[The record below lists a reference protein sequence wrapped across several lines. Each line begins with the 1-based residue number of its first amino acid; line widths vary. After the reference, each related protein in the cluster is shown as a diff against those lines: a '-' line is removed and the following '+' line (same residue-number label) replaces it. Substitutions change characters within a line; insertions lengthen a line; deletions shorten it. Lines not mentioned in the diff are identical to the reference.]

1 MYDCIILIIQSCNYR
16 TGDNRKERRMEMAW
30 KLDSDRPLYSQ
41 LLEQIQMQIVSGKYP
56 PGSKLP
62 SVRELAAEAGVN
74 PNTMQKAFAELERE
88 HLIQTQRTAGR
99 FVTEDVLLIRQVRH
113 SLAKEQLTVFFQKM
127 QRLGYQT
134 NDILSL
140 LKTGYEEE

>member
-1 MYDCIILIIQSCNYR
+1 
-16 TGDNRKERRMEMAW
+16 MAW

-140 LKTGYEEE
+140 LKTGYEEERSEEHTSELQSQR